1 MMYHFKLSNMIA
13 GCLKVSSYGM
23 HTKRHNGCDR
33 CTCST
38 CYYHHSTYAFCVNKI
53 DIVNGRRS
61 YVSNLFGLLHQ
72 PIQLPCHAY
81 VCGWCLKEWICVTV
95 QLEVPLLL
103 LSHQSSASR
112 AQKQHVQLLCDIVM
126 HCGTDVVASL
136 QHTPLRSAQQAT
148 VNDSST
154 SCT

>member
-1 MMYHFKLSNMIA
+1 
-13 GCLKVSSYGM
+13 M
-23 HTKRHNGCDR
+23 HTKRHDGCDR

-38 CYYHHSTYAFCVNKI
+38 CCYHQSTYAFCVNKT

-61 YVSNLFGLLHQ
+61 YVSNLFGLLHR

-95 QLEVPLLL
+95 RLKCSCCYSVTSLQLAEL
-103 LSHQSSASR
+103 
-112 AQKQHVQLLCDIVM
+112 KQYVQLRGDIVM

-136 QHTPLRSAQQAT
+136 QRTPLRSAQQAT

-154 SCT
+154 SCAQTSS

>member
-1 MMYHFKLSNMIA
+1 MLCCRYVNHFTSHNVPFQVIQLQA
-13 GCLKVSSYGM
+13 A
-23 HTKRHNGCDR
+23 KRHDSCDR

-38 CYYHHSTYAFCVNKI
+38 CYYHQSTYAFC
-53 DIVNGRRS
+53 GRHS

-95 QLEVPLLL
+95 RLKCPCCYSVTSLQPAEL
-103 LSHQSSASR
+103 
-112 AQKQHVQLLCDIVM
+112 KQHVQLLCDIVM
-126 HCGTDVVASL
+126 HCGTDVVPSL